1 MKPGMRPSETAE
13 GVAFARALASY
24 EYDVRLHCA
33 DDMGRHLIGPL
44 YRFYSLPGVR
54 VFARRKYERELPG
67 NYMYHIART
76 EHIDGIFSAQIA
88 AGVKQFVIL
97 GAGLD
102 TRAYR
107 FAKRL
112 GNARVFEVDH
122 PATSAWKQK
131 RLRSVLGSLP
141 SGVTYTA
148 VDFETHTLSERLAS
162 SGLDLSQKTFFLWE
176 GVSMYLTPEAID
188 STFAF
193 VTSAAPGSTLVF
205 DYFTAD
211 VLARP
216 ASYFGGAEVFERVRR
231 LGEPYTYGIDPD
243 AMDDFLATRSMSVL
257 SHARGED
264 FVRAYAEVSGPN
276 HRYSML
282 EFWGVVHGEVV
293 APSGR

>member
-24 EYDVRLHCA
+24 EYDARLQCP
-33 DDMGRHLIGPL
+33 DDMGRYLIGPL

-67 NYMYHIART
+67 NYTYHIART
-76 EHIDGIFSAQIA
+76 RHIDDIFSAQVA
-88 AGVKQFVIL
+88 SGVKQFVIL

-112 GNARVFEVDH
+112 ESARVFEVDH
-122 PATSAWKQK
+122 PATSAWKRK
-131 RLRSVLGSLP
+131 RLRSVLGALP
-141 SGVTYTA
+141 SSVIYVP
-148 VDFETHTLSERLAS
+148 VDFERHTLGEQLAS
-162 SGLDLSQKTFFLWE
+162 SGFDLSQKTFFLWE
-176 GVSMYLTPEAID
+176 GVSMYLTITAID

-205 DYFTAD
+205 DYFNTD
-211 VLARP
+211 VFAHPSR
-216 ASYFGGAEVFERVRR
+216 YRGGVEVFERVKQ
-231 LGEPYTYGIDPD
+231 LGEPYTYGMDPEG
-243 AMDDFLATRSMSVL
+243 MDDFLAARGMRVL
-257 SHARGED
+257 SHTRAED
-264 FVRAYAEVSGPN
+264 FVRAYADVSGPQ

-282 EFWGVVHGEVV
+282 EFWGVVHGEVIT
-293 APSGR
+293 PSIR